1 MMKKKDPIKGAQLKS
16 TTVVKPSKKD
26 VNAKMK
32 NASKA
37 MADAKSKKDAAED
50 KALRNRKKAVAATV
64 GTMVA
69 GGIAMFKE
77 NKRRENWKSS
87 RFK

>member
-1 MMKKKDPIKGAQLKS
+1 MMKKKDPIKGAQLKQKP
-16 TTVVKPSKKD
+16 VVKPNEKD
-26 VNAKMK
+26 VKAKMK

-37 MADAKSKKDAAED
+37 MADARSKKEAAEE
-50 KALRNRKKAVAATV
+50 KAFKNRKKAVAATV
-64 GTMVA
+64 GSMVA

-77 NKRRENWKSS
+77 NKRREDWKSS